1 MDHNRLDESN
11 PPSPSQRVCQ
21 VSELTEAFAA
31 QTGVNFMHLD
41 AAFTEHVIMKTDTE
55 TAVAKIRVA
64 RRSGQTSI
72 RTNRHSRI
80 QSQAPL
86 HNAPAFH
93 MINLAE
99 ARPASTRRRLS
110 HCDSLSLDR

>member
-31 QTGVNFMHLD
+31 QTGVNFRHLD
-41 AAFTEHVIMKTDTE
+41 AAFTELVIKEAMKTDTE

-86 HNAPAFH
+86 HNAPAFR

-99 ARPASTRRRLS
+99 ARPASTRR
-110 HCDSLSLDR
+110 